1 MNRPAHFLRFSHFLA
16 TTNCYEEP
24 TYVLVRPIAFFV
36 EENIHGRAQFVGRA
50 VAGRAKCVD
59 ARVVDFLQ
67 RLPVLSSYNVREIL
81 IQLES
86 DQ

>member
-1 MNRPAHFLRFSHFLA
+1 MNRPAHFLRFSYFFA

-24 TYVLVRPIAFFV
+24 THVLVRPIAFFV

-59 ARVVDFLQ
+59 ARVDFLQ
-67 RLPVLSSYNVREIL
+67 RRPVLSSYNVREVL